1 MMTVSVDTEPHVLSY
16 ERTKRL
22 IDLTLAGVSF
32 FLLLPLLALIAIAIR
47 LDSKGPVL
55 FRQLRGGRNG
65 EPFRIYKFRTMHV
78 LEDGTDVR
86 QATRNDNRITR
97 VGRWLRSSS
106 LDELPQLL
114 NVIAGDMA
122 LVGPRPHA
130 LAHDAQYGR
139 LITSYRLRF
148 QVRPGI
154 TGLAQVS
161 GCRGETPE
169 VADMRRRVDLDNR
182 YIAQQCL
189 ALDMKILLRTVAH
202 AIN

>member
-1 MMTVSVDTEPHVLSY
+1 MMTASVDASPRLMSY
-16 ERTKRL
+16 DRSKRVV
-22 IDLTLAGVSF
+22 DVTMAGVALF
-32 FLLLPLLALIAIAIR
+32 FVLPLLALIAVAIR

-55 FRQLRGGRNG
+55 FRQLRGGRDG
-65 EPFRIYKFRTMHV
+65 KPFRIYKFRTMHV

-86 QATRNDNRITR
+86 QATRHDARVTR

-106 LDELPQLL
+106 VDELPQLL

-130 LAHDAQYGR
+130 LAHDAYYSRLVTNYG
-139 LITSYRLRF
+139 LRF

-161 GCRGETPE
+161 GSRGETPE
-169 VADMRRRVDLDNR
+169 VADMQRRVDLDNR
-182 YIAQQCL
+182 YIAEQSL
-189 ALDMKILLRTVAH
+189 TLDVQILLRTVAH

>member
-22 IDLTLAGVSF
+22 IDLILAGVSF

-139 LITSYRLRF
+139 LIPSYRLRF

-169 VADMRRRVDLDNR
+169 VADMRRRVDLDNL